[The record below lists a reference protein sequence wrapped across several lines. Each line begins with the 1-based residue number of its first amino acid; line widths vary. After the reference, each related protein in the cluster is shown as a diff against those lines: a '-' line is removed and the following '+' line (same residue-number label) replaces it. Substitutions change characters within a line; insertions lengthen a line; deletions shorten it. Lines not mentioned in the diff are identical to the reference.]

1 MHAAVRHAAAVF
13 RRFDS
18 FGRDRMKRYAWAASM
33 TAVLLLAAC
42 TRTDDAVSGKT
53 NDAPASG
60 ASE

>member
-1 MHAAVRHAAAVF
+1 
-13 RRFDS
+13 
-18 FGRDRMKRYAWAASM
+18 MKRYAWAASM

-42 TRTDDAVSGKT
+42 TRTDDALSSKT